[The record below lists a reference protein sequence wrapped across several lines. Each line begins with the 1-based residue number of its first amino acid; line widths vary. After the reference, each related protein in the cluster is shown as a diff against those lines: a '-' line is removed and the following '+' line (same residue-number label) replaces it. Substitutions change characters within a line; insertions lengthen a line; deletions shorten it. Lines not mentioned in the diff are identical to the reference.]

1 MDVQG
6 NDREKSRPPTID
18 DLEAVCRE
26 LNKHDVKYIL
36 IGGFA
41 ISYYGSERG
50 TKDIDLLIDPSR
62 ENIENIRKALA
73 FLPDNAV
80 QEIALNDVEK
90 YGVVRIMD
98 EITVDLMKKACDVT
112 YKNAGIEHSQ
122 YKGINIP
129 VADLPTMIKTKQT
142 VRPKD
147 KEDLRFLED
156 KLKEEQKQERK
167 QKAVIKHPEQDIEHK
182 GRHR

>member
-1 MDVQG
+1 M
-6 NDREKSRPPTID
+6 
-18 DLEAVCRE
+18 
-26 LNKHDVKYIL
+26 
-36 IGGFA
+36 
-41 ISYYGSERG
+41 
-50 TKDIDLLIDPSR
+50 LIDPSR

-80 QEIALNDVEK
+80 QEMALNDVEK

-98 EITVDLMKKACDVT
+98 EITVDLMKKACDAT

-122 YKGINIP
+122 CRGINIP

-156 KLKEEQKQERK
+156 KLKEEQKQKRK